1 MGRAVQVAR
10 DVWLDALV
18 ARVEGKEKAL
28 KKGVLPQWGVR
39 KEYNRNEGAMRV
51 CKESNCRNKNEI

>member
-1 MGRAVQVAR
+1 MRRAVQVAR
-10 DVWLDALV
+10 DVWL
-18 ARVEGKEKAL
+18 RVEGKEKAL